1 MNENQINALKWNKDN
16 VIGLGDGL
24 YLRVRKSSKTYI
36 RRKTVGKKAQVITR
50 LPGYETLQKV
60 FELTLADETDLFY
73 FGACPECG
81 KEGQLNN
88 IDREIWSY
96 CEVHNTAW
104 YILTNPN
111 DPQAQAPPEFYQLA
125 DDRNYKIVK
134 PIMTRLETPE
144 NKAAMLE
151 EMKARTI
158 TPTSEFHVGD
168 EGVRDKY
175 CYGLHP
181 LPDACTVQ
189 IRFSEDLSHN
199 ELTEQLKF
207 VIDGIKERVNDF
219 DVPF

>member
-1 MNENQINALKWNKDN
+1 M
-16 VIGLGDGL
+16 
-24 YLRVRKSSKTYI
+24 KT
-36 RRKTVGKKAQVITR
+36 KARYTF
-50 LPGYETLQKV
+50 G
-60 FELTLADETDLFY
+60 DETDLFY
-73 FGACPECG
+73 YGAYPECG

-104 YILTNPN
+104 YRLTNPN

-158 TPTSEFHVGD
+158 TRTSEIHLVD
-168 EGVRDKY
+168 QEIQYKE
-175 CYGLHP
+175 CYGLNP
-181 LPDACTVQ
+181 LPDNCTVQ
-189 IRFSEDLSHN
+189 VRFREDLSYH
-199 ELTEQLKF
+199 EQLKQLKL
-207 VIDGIKERVNDF
+207 IKDEIEERANAFSDC
-219 DVPF
+219 PF